1 MSLVLVRIDCRLIH
15 GQVLETWV
23 PHVRSDCILIAD
35 DQLAANELQKT
46 ILCMSVPSK
55 IQLEID
61 TVETLVRK
69 LLANRWEKERV
80 LLLFSD
86 CPGARRAFSMGLYY
100 TSINLGNIHFKE
112 GCRQVTPSVALS
124 RSDLTCLKELS
135 ASGVQVECRAV
146 PNEKPFFLENLLQTR

>member
-23 PHVRSDCILIAD
+23 PHVRSDCVLVAD
-35 DQLAANELQKT
+35 DQLAVNELQKM
-46 ILCMSVPSK
+46 ILSMSVPST
-55 IQLEID
+55 IHVEID

-69 LLANRWEKERV
+69 LLANDWEERRV

-86 CPGARRAFSMGLYY
+86 CQGARRAFSMGLHY
-100 TSINLGNIHFKE
+100 TSINLGNVHFEE

-124 RSDLTCLKELS
+124 RNDLTCLKELS
-135 ASGVQVECRAV
+135 GSGVQVEIRAV
-146 PNEKPFFLENLLQTR
+146 PNERPFFLEHFLPSG

>member
-23 PHVRSDCILIAD
+23 PHVRSDCVLVAD
-35 DQLAANELQKT
+35 DQLASNELQKT
-46 ILCMSVPSK
+46 ILCMSVPGK
-55 IQLEID
+55 IHLEID

-69 LLANRWEKERV
+69 LLANRWEKNRV

-86 CPGARRAFSMGLYY
+86 CQGAQRAFSMGLHF
-100 TSINLGNIHFKE
+100 TSINLGNVHFEE

-124 RSDLTCLKELS
+124 RNDLTCLRELS

-146 PNEKPFFLENLLQTR
+146 PNEKPFFLEDVLRIR